1 MIDIVNPD
9 EEYSV
14 GQFKKEAIDIINNLW
29 EA

>member
-14 GQFKKEAIDIINNLW
+14 GQFKKEAIEIIENLW
-29 EA
+29 KT